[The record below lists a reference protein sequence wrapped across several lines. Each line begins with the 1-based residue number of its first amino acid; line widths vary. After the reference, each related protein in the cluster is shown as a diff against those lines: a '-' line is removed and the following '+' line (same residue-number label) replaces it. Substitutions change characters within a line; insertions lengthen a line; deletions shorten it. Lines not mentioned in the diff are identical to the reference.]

1 MVFPMRFAV
10 SPGTFHL
17 ALRVCPTH
25 VRSCTRYPRSIL
37 PVRYNRYNA
46 RANLQRDASPLHD
59 LPYYCKMPNIA
70 PYEAEFFASRG
81 RRGLRRAIR
90 LIAKKRGRYGAPN

>member
-1 MVFPMRFAV
+1 MRFAV

-46 RANLQRDASPLHD
+46 RANLQRDAPRLCMIYLTIVKCQTLHRKRPTFSRAVD
-59 LPYYCKMPNIA
+59 AAASAVPYV
-70 PYEAEFFASRG
+70 
-81 RRGLRRAIR
+81 
-90 LIAKKRGRYGAPN
+90 